1 MQQAVL
7 AGKDFHESTER
18 LNRLDNPV
26 IDLAHFRHGGK
37 GLDAIQH
44 HIHAFLVA
52 SGNVHDAELAH
63 FLDRDFATAFTLH
76 FLDNLA
82 TGSDNRTDEFAR
94 NPNLDDTRSM
104 RLVIGTRSRHHFE
117 HLAQDMGTA
126 AMRLR
131 QSLGQD
137 FIRKTVNLY
146 IHLASSDAIGRTAN
160 LEVHIAQMV
169 LIAQNIGKNRV
180 IACLGVGNQAH
191 RDTAHRLAD
200 LHPGIHQRQAAGAN
214 RSHRRR
220 AVRFEDIRNHP
231 DRVRTLVLGRQH
243 LLQGTHSQVAMTD
256 FTAPGT
262 PHRLHLTGSKRREVV
277 VQQEA
282 VGTFHNR
289 PVDSLLVQFGAQCHR
304 AQRLGLATG
313 EDSRTVR
320 TGQHIHFA
328 PDRTDVF
335 QTTAIQTDTFLE
347 NHIAHGFAVY
357 IVEITANHEFLAC
370 QGFRRE
376 VLFDE
381 SLLDFINLLRA
392 ELLVG
397 HAFAS
402 AVVALLI
409 ALLMNQSPD
418 GFIVH
423 FMAVFPLGLAH
434 FLGQLHLHLAL
445 HLDSFM
451 RGLEGFHH
459 HFLAHFLHLAFHHRN
474 IVDRG
479 TDHQFQVG
487 FFHLRNRRVDHE
499 LAVHAG
505 HTHFGNR
512 AVERNVRN
520 GQSSRSGQS
529 GKRIRQVFLVS
540 RNQVNQHLGIGMI
553 VIGEQRPQSAVDQTG
568 NKNFVFRQTGFTLEE
583 TARKT
588 AYRIVFFLIV
598 NREGH
603 EIHIL
608 PYLGLA
614 ADSGEQHRVAAPH
627 NGRTIGLLGNLASFN
642 HNFPAIGQVES
653 FLST

>member
-7 AGKDFHESTER
+7 AGKDFHESPER
-18 LNRLDNPV
+18 LNRLDNPIV
-26 IDLAHFRHGGK
+26 HLAHFRHGGK

-52 SGNVHDAELAH
+52 SGNIHDAEFAH

-104 RLVIGTRSRHHFE
+104 WLVIGTRSRHHFE

-146 IHLASSDAIGRTAN
+146 IHLASGNTIGRTAN

-180 IACLGVGNQAH
+180 IACLWVGNQAH

-200 LHPGIHQRQAAGAN
+200 LHPGIHQSQASGAN

-220 AVRFEDIRNHP
+220 TVRFEDIRNHP
-231 DRVRTLVLGRQH
+231 NRIRTLVLGRQH
-243 LLQGTHSQVAMTD
+243 LLQGTHRQVAMTD
-256 FTAPGT
+256 FTTACAAD
-262 PHRLHLTGSKRREVV
+262 RFHLAGSKRREIV

-289 PVDSLLVQFGAQCHR
+289 PVDGLFVQFGTQSHGAE
-304 AQRLGLATG
+304 RLGLATS

-335 QTTAIQTDTFLE
+335 QTTAVQTDTFLE
-347 NHIAHGFAVY
+347 NHIAHGFTVH
-357 IVEITANHEFLAC
+357 IVEITANHEFLSG
-370 QGFRRE
+370 QGLRRE

-381 SLLDFINLLRA
+381 SLLDFINLLSA

-402 AVVALLI
+402 AIVALLV
-409 ALLMNQSPD
+409 ALLVNQSPD
-418 GFIVH
+418 SFIVH
-423 FMAVFPLGLAH
+423 FMAIFPLGLAH
-434 FLGQLHLHLAL
+434 FLGQLHLHPAL

-451 RGLEGFHH
+451 SGLEGFHH

-487 FFHLRNRRVDHE
+487 LFHLRNRRIDHE

-505 HTHFGNR
+505 HAHFGNR
-512 AVERNVRN
+512 PVERNIRN
-520 GQSSRSGQS
+520 SQS
-529 GKRIRQVFLVS
+529 GRSSQSGERIGQVFLVA
-540 RNQVNQHLGIGMI
+540 RNQVNQHLRVCVVI
-553 VIGEQRPQSAVDQTG
+553 VREQRPQSAVDQTG
-568 NKNFVFRQTGFTLEE
+568 DKDFVFRQTGFALEE

-588 AYRIVFFLIV
+588 AYRVVFFLII
-598 NREGH
+598 NRKGH
-603 EIHIL
+603 EIHIF
-608 PYLGLA
+608 PYFGLA
-614 ADSGEQHRVAAPH
+614 ANRGEQHRIATPH
-627 NGRTIGLLGNLASFN
+627 NSRTIGLLGNLASFN
-642 HNFPAIGQVES
+642 HNFPSIGQVEC